1 MSWFPGFSA
10 PINAWLLLLT
20 VPVVLVYFLKLKRT
34 QKEIPSLLLWQ
45 QVIADQRVNSPFQ
58 RFRKNLLL
66 WLQLALLVLLATAA
80 TQPFLGSRDGNV
92 AKLPIL
98 IDCSASMGAI
108 DATTKKTRLQ
118 LAKDQVLQIIDGLP
132 SGQQL
137 MLIAVHSSAQRLT
150 SMTSNKVE
158 LRTALD
164 RLEVADVPSRLE
176 DAFSLASGSVKT
188 DKISTIR
195 LYTDGNVPLRRNPA
209 TETDQAVIDFDL
221 PFQVDYFRIPSTGGN
236 VGITSLNAT
245 RSGVRD
251 WQVFVRAE
259 CSPDAAGDV
268 QLRLIDLETRTV
280 VGEERI
286 VLNPGESSRIVF
298 SVNGDVAKRLRAELT
313 PQGFDALATDNSAW
327 IELPVSRD
335 LMVFCPETL
344 PAVRHALRGMEGIQV
359 EPVAGQPMSTA
370 VYDLVISDSLADL
383 AREATTYLTIGQLPQ
398 DLVGKVT
405 IQESNATVV
414 DWKRDAPLLQ
424 HVQML
429 DVDFIDSP
437 QLMKD
442 VTESHLERLGYM
454 TLCHGTQGPLILERR
469 AGPRLTMH
477 WLFQLDRTTLPYR
490 LAFPIMATNLVNLA
504 LNQAELSEAKGP
516 STGILPP
523 VKLDRSAEY
532 LVTNPQGVHQT
543 AQSDPDGWVTGIP
556 ARQVGP
562 FEFRQGGV
570 LVREMGVSL
579 LNARESSLS
588 GVDTLVAK
596 EAEVSANETKS
607 SLDRPLW
614 TLLAGGAL
622 IVLMV
627 EWWFYQRRPGSV

>member
-10 PINAWLLLLT
+10 PLNAWLLLLT
-20 VPVVLVYFLKLKRT
+20 APVVLVYFLKLKRT

-280 VGEERI
+280 IGEERI

-335 LMVFCPETL
+335 LLVFCPETL

-359 EPVAGQPMSTA
+359 EPVAGQPASA
-370 VYDLVISDSLADL
+370 VVYDLVISDSLEDL
-383 AREATTYLTIGQLPQ
+383 AREATTYLTIGQLPH
-398 DLVGKVT
+398 DLAGKVT
-405 IQESNATVV
+405 IQDSNATVV

-442 VTESHLERLGYM
+442 VTESNLERLGYM

-516 STGILPP
+516 ATGILPP

-543 AQSDPDGWVTGIP
+543 AQSDKDGWITGIP
-556 ARQVGP
+556 ARRVGP

-596 EAEVSANETKS
+596 EAEVSANEMKS
-607 SLDRPLW
+607 SMDRPLW